1 MEIFIFLMKPS
12 VISLFERKEIIIQT
26 LFETYQEKLF
36 VVISHDKKI
45 MNMGYDYVIM
55 EKGKI
60 IEKG

>member
-1 MEIFIFLMKPS
+1 MM
-12 VISLFERKEIIIQT
+12 ISFERKEIIIQT

-36 VVISHDKKI
+36 MVISHDKKI